1 MTYLTLT
8 KPLNTVRIGL
18 NDSARVWIGNKRFR
32 VARPAMHGIDK
43 KQLDKE
49 KCMKTAK
56 NLNTSV
62 KPRHLLLPAL
72 STIATLVA
80 GVVNAQQ
87 APATPPKAETDQ
99 LETITVTATKRSEP
113 LQSVP
118 VAITVL
124 GGDKLEQL
132 NLNNMTTITSQ
143 VPTLNFRANASNKD
157 TALFIRGV
165 GTISTSPGV
174 EPTVSTVVDG
184 VVFPRPG
191 MATLDLMD
199 VERIEVL
206 RGPQGTLFGK
216 NASAGVINVVSK
228 AIQPGTERYVDL
240 SYFDK
245 GEKRLRAGASGELS
259 QGVLGS
265 VTLLKGEYDGNV
277 QNTYLGKKVNG
288 YDRSGAR
295 GKLEIA
301 VGKDAKLT
309 LIADYTKADDTGI
322 RGPFVRGGAAQLA
335 AIAPIVAGP
344 ENRSVSTNVDERV
357 NDKNSGLSSQLDWNL
372 AGNAMTWIS
381 AYREWKNTQ
390 FQDIDG
396 TAPAPLNSQI
406 AQLSDRGDLKSTVF
420 TQELRLASPKGAFF
434 DYVAGVYYMRNKTDE
449 TYQRDVVRCSG
460 TLTTLANGLTP
471 CAAPLNDFGR
481 ALYGT
486 LSKSTSLFGEGSLN
500 FSKDLRGIIGLRY
513 TDDDLS
519 YYHSRT
525 STAAAAIP
533 GVQPNRAPAAATTKE
548 TGVSGR
554 IGPQFDV
561 SKDVSVYAT
570 YSKGYKGPAYNAFFN
585 MQPNQEVAL
594 APETSKG
601 YELGLKSTLIDNKLR
616 FNVAVF
622 DTKYKGYQANFPDLV
637 GGVVVTRFI
646 NAGDVSTKGVE
657 IDMEAKLSKQ
667 FTLTAAVANTKARV
681 DRFNCPTGATCPNLN
696 GFPLP
701 SAPERKSAV
710 RAAWWSN
717 VGSGLR
723 LDVGADY
730 THSSE
735 IQFDL
740 STATNT
746 IQPAYGI
753 FNANLSLSDPS
764 SGWRVSVV
772 GKNLGDK
779 SYASFFLSGAN
790 TQRSVPRDDQR
801 YFGVSVRYEF

>member
-1 MTYLTLT
+1 MKHAT
-8 KPLNTVRIGL
+8 KNGKSRRIG
-18 NDSARVWIGNKRFR
+18 
-32 VARPAMHGIDK
+32 
-43 KQLDKE
+43 
-49 KCMKTAK
+49 
-56 NLNTSV
+56 
-62 KPRHLLLPAL
+62 RHLFPAVA
-72 STIATLVA
+72 TIAAMVA
-80 GVVNAQQ
+80 GAVHAQQ
-87 APATPPKAETDQ
+87 AAKPAAKAEDSEK
-99 LETITVTATKRSEP
+99 LEVITVTATKRTEP

-118 VAITVL
+118 VAITVMS
-124 GGDKLEQL
+124 GDKLEQL

-228 AIQPGTERYVDL
+228 PVQAGERYVDL
-240 SYFDK
+240 AYFDK
-245 GEKRLRAGASGELS
+245 SERRLRAGMSAELT

-265 VTLLKGEYDGNV
+265 ITLLKGEYDGNV
-277 QNTYLGKKVNG
+277 QNTFLNRKVNG
-288 YDRSGAR
+288 YDRTGGR
-295 GKLEIA
+295 VKFEIA
-301 VGKDAKLT
+301 TGKDAKLV
-309 LIADYTKADDTGI
+309 LIGDYTKADDTGI
-322 RGPFVRGGAAQLA
+322 RGPFVRSSAAIAA
-335 AIAPIVAGP
+335 AIAPIVP
-344 ENRSVSTNVDERV
+344 NLENRSVSTDVLERV
-357 NDKNSGLSSQLDWNL
+357 EDKNSGLSAQLDWKL
-372 AGNAMTWIS
+372 GGNAMTWIS

-396 TAPAPLNSQI
+396 TAPTPLNNQI

-420 TQELRLASPKGAFF
+420 TQELRLASAKGGFF
-434 DYVAGVYYMRNKTDE
+434 DYVAGLYYMRNKTDE
-449 TYQRDVVRCSG
+449 TYRRDVVRCNG
-460 TLTTLANGLTP
+460 TLANLPNGLTP

-481 ALYGT
+481 AVYGT
-486 LSKSTSLFGEGSLN
+486 LSKSVSAFGEGSLN
-500 FSKDLRGIIGLRY
+500 FSNELRGIVGLRY
-513 TDDDLS
+513 TEDDLS

-533 GVQPNRAPAAATTKE
+533 GVQPNRAPAAASTNE

-561 SKDVSVYAT
+561 SKEVSVYAT

-585 MQPNQEVAL
+585 MQPIQEVAL
-594 APETSKG
+594 SPETSKG
-601 YELGLKSTLIDNKLR
+601 YELGLKSTLLENRMR
-616 FNVAVF
+616 FNIAVF

-637 GGVVVTRFI
+637 AGTIVTRFI

-667 FTLTAAVANTKARV
+667 FTVALAVANTKARV

-696 GFPLP
+696 GSPLP
-701 SAPERKSAV
+701 SAPDWKGAL
-710 RAAWWSN
+710 RANWWGN
-717 VGSGLR
+717 VAAGLR
-723 LDVGADY
+723 MDVGADY
-730 THSSE
+730 TYSSAV
-735 IQFDL
+735 QYDL
-740 STATNT
+740 STSTNT
-746 IQPAYGI
+746 IQPAYRIYNGNI
-753 FNANLSLSDPS
+753 SLSDPS
-764 SGWRVSVV
+764 KGWRVSVV

-779 SYASFFLSGAN
+779 SYASFLLSGAN
-790 TQRSVPRDDQR
+790 TQRSVPRDDKR

>member
-1 MTYLTLT
+1 MKHVT
-8 KPLNTVRIGL
+8 KNGKSRCIGRQL
-18 NDSARVWIGNKRFR
+18 FPA
-32 VARPAMHGIDK
+32 VA
-43 KQLDKE
+43 
-49 KCMKTAK
+49 
-56 NLNTSV
+56 
-62 KPRHLLLPAL
+62 
-72 STIATLVA
+72 TIAALVA
-80 GVVNAQQ
+80 GAVHAQQ
-87 APATPPKAETDQ
+87 AAKPAAKAEDSEK
-99 LETITVTATKRSEP
+99 LEVITVTATKRTEP

-118 VAITVL
+118 VAITVMS
-124 GGDKLEQL
+124 GDKLEQL

-228 AIQPGTERYVDL
+228 PVQAGERYVDL
-240 SYFDK
+240 AYFDK
-245 GEKRLRAGASGELS
+245 SERRLRAGMSAELT

-265 VTLLKGEYDGNV
+265 ITLLKGEYDGNV
-277 QNTYLGKKVNG
+277 QNTFLNRKVNG
-288 YDRSGAR
+288 YDRTGGR
-295 GKLEIA
+295 VKFEIA
-301 VGKDAKLT
+301 TGKDAKLV
-309 LIADYTKADDTGI
+309 LIGDYTKADDTGI
-322 RGPFVRGGAAQLA
+322 RGPFVRSSAAIAA
-335 AIAPIVAGP
+335 AIAPIVP
-344 ENRSVSTNVDERV
+344 NLENRSVSTDVLERV
-357 NDKNSGLSSQLDWNL
+357 EDKNSGLSAQLDWKL
-372 AGNAMTWIS
+372 GGNAMTWIS

-396 TAPAPLNSQI
+396 TAPTPLNNQI

-420 TQELRLASPKGAFF
+420 TQELRLASAKGGFF
-434 DYVAGVYYMRNKTDE
+434 DYVAGLYYMRNKTDE
-449 TYQRDVVRCSG
+449 TYRRDVVRCNG
-460 TLTTLANGLTP
+460 TLANLPNGLTP

-481 ALYGT
+481 AVYGT
-486 LSKSTSLFGEGSLN
+486 LSKSVSAFGEGSLN
-500 FSKDLRGIIGLRY
+500 FSNELRGIVGLRY
-513 TDDDLS
+513 TEDDLS

-533 GVQPNRAPAAATTKE
+533 GVQPNRAPAAASTNE

-561 SKDVSVYAT
+561 SKEVSVYAT

-585 MQPNQEVAL
+585 MQPIQEVAL
-594 APETSKG
+594 SPETSKG
-601 YELGLKSTLIDNKLR
+601 YELGLKSTLLENRMR
-616 FNVAVF
+616 FNIAVF

-637 GGVVVTRFI
+637 AGTIVTRFI

-667 FTLTAAVANTKARV
+667 FTVALAVANTKARV

-696 GFPLP
+696 GSPLP
-701 SAPERKSAV
+701 SAPDWKGAL
-710 RAAWWSN
+710 RANWWGN
-717 VGSGLR
+717 VAAGLR
-723 LDVGADY
+723 MDVGADY
-730 THSSE
+730 TYSSAV
-735 IQFDL
+735 QYDL
-740 STATNT
+740 STSTNT
-746 IQPAYGI
+746 IQPAYRIYNGNI
-753 FNANLSLSDPS
+753 SLSDPS
-764 SGWRVSVV
+764 KGWRVSVV

-779 SYASFFLSGAN
+779 SYASFLLSGAN
-790 TQRSVPRDDQR
+790 TQRSVPRDDKR

>member
-1 MTYLTLT
+1 MKHAT
-8 KPLNTVRIGL
+8 KNGKSRRIG
-18 NDSARVWIGNKRFR
+18 
-32 VARPAMHGIDK
+32 
-43 KQLDKE
+43 
-49 KCMKTAK
+49 
-56 NLNTSV
+56 
-62 KPRHLLLPAL
+62 RHLFPAVA
-72 STIATLVA
+72 TIAALVA
-80 GVVNAQQ
+80 GAVHAQQ
-87 APATPPKAETDQ
+87 AAKPAAKAEDSEK
-99 LETITVTATKRSEP
+99 LEVITVTATKRTEP

-118 VAITVL
+118 VAITVMS
-124 GGDKLEQL
+124 GDKLEQL

-228 AIQPGTERYVDL
+228 PVQAGERYVDL
-240 SYFDK
+240 AYFDK
-245 GEKRLRAGASGELS
+245 SERRLRAGMSAELT

-265 VTLLKGEYDGNV
+265 ITLLKGEYDGNV
-277 QNTYLGKKVNG
+277 QNTFLNRKVNG
-288 YDRSGAR
+288 YDRTGGR
-295 GKLEIA
+295 VKFEIA
-301 VGKDAKLT
+301 TGKDAKLV
-309 LIADYTKADDTGI
+309 LIGDYTKADDTGI
-322 RGPFVRGGAAQLA
+322 RGPFVRSSAAIAA
-335 AIAPIVAGP
+335 AIAPIVP
-344 ENRSVSTNVDERV
+344 NLENRSVSTDVLERV
-357 NDKNSGLSSQLDWNL
+357 EDKNSGLSAQLDWKMG
-372 AGNAMTWIS
+372 GNAMTWIS

-396 TAPAPLNSQI
+396 TAPTPQNSQI

-420 TQELRLASPKGAFF
+420 TQELRLASAKGGFF
-434 DYVAGVYYMRNKTDE
+434 DYVTGLYYMRNKTDE
-449 TYQRDVVRCSG
+449 TYRRDVVRCNG
-460 TLTTLANGLTP
+460 TLANLPNGLTP

-481 ALYGT
+481 AVYGT
-486 LSKSTSLFGEGSLN
+486 LSKSVSAFGEGSLN
-500 FSKDLRGIIGLRY
+500 FSNELRGIVGLRY
-513 TDDDLS
+513 TEDDLS

-533 GVQPNRAPAAATTKE
+533 GVQPNRAPAAASTNE

-561 SKDVSVYAT
+561 SKEVSVYAT

-585 MQPNQEVAL
+585 MQPIQEVAL
-594 APETSKG
+594 SPETSKG
-601 YELGLKSTLIDNKLR
+601 YELGLKSTLLENRMR
-616 FNVAVF
+616 FNIAVF

-637 GGVVVTRFI
+637 AGTIVTRFI

-667 FTLTAAVANTKARV
+667 FTVALAVANTKARV

-696 GFPLP
+696 GSPLP
-701 SAPERKSAV
+701 SAPDWKGAL
-710 RAAWWSN
+710 RANWWGN
-717 VGSGLR
+717 VAAGLR
-723 LDVGADY
+723 MDVGADY
-730 THSSE
+730 TYSSAV
-735 IQFDL
+735 QYDL
-740 STATNT
+740 STSTNT
-746 IQPAYGI
+746 IQPAYRIYNGNI
-753 FNANLSLSDPS
+753 SLSDPS
-764 SGWRVSVV
+764 KGWRVSVV

-779 SYASFFLSGAN
+779 SYASFLLSGAN
-790 TQRSVPRDDQR
+790 TQRSVPRDDKR

>member
-1 MTYLTLT
+1 M
-8 KPLNTVRIGL
+8 G
-18 NDSARVWIGNKRFR
+18 
-32 VARPAMHGIDK
+32 
-43 KQLDKE
+43 
-49 KCMKTAK
+49 
-56 NLNTSV
+56 
-62 KPRHLLLPAL
+62 
-72 STIATLVA
+72 
-80 GVVNAQQ
+80 
-87 APATPPKAETDQ
+87 
-99 LETITVTATKRSEP
+99 
-113 LQSVP
+113 
-118 VAITVL
+118 
-124 GGDKLEQL
+124 
-132 NLNNMTTITSQ
+132 
-143 VPTLNFRANASNKD
+143 
-157 TALFIRGV
+157 
-165 GTISTSPGV
+165 
-174 EPTVSTVVDG
+174 
-184 VVFPRPG
+184 
-191 MATLDLMD
+191 
-199 VERIEVL
+199 
-206 RGPQGTLFGK
+206 
-216 NASAGVINVVSK
+216 
-228 AIQPGTERYVDL
+228 
-240 SYFDK
+240 
-245 GEKRLRAGASGELS
+245 
-259 QGVLGS
+259 
-265 VTLLKGEYDGNV
+265 
-277 QNTYLGKKVNG
+277 
-288 YDRSGAR
+288 
-295 GKLEIA
+295 
-301 VGKDAKLT
+301 
-309 LIADYTKADDTGI
+309 
-322 RGPFVRGGAAQLA
+322 
-335 AIAPIVAGP
+335 
-344 ENRSVSTNVDERV
+344 
-357 NDKNSGLSSQLDWNL
+357 
-372 AGNAMTWIS
+372 GNAMTWIS

-396 TAPAPLNSQI
+396 TAPTPLNSQI

-460 TLTTLANGLTP
+460 TLANLANGLTP

-486 LSKSTSLFGEGSLN
+486 LSKSASLFGEGSLN
-500 FSKDLRGIIGLRY
+500 FSKDLRGIVGLRY

-533 GVQPNRAPAAATTKE
+533 GVQPNRAPAAASTKE

-601 YELGLKSTLIDNKLR
+601 YELGLKSTLVDNKLR

-622 DTKYKGYQANFPDLV
+622 DTKYKGYQANFPDSV
-637 GGVVVTRFI
+637 GGVIVTRFI

-657 IDMEAKLSKQ
+657 LDIEAKLSKQ
-667 FTLTAAVANTKARV
+667 FTVALAFANTKARV
-681 DRFNCPTGATCPNLN
+681 DRFNCPAGATCPNLN
-696 GFPLP
+696 GSPLP
-701 SAPERKSAV
+701 SAPDNKSAV

-730 THSSE
+730 THSSQ

-740 STATNT
+740 STASNT

-764 SGWRVSVV
+764 KGWRVSVV

-779 SYASFFLSGAN
+779 SYASFLLSGAN

-801 YFGVSVRYEF
+801 YFGVSLRYEF

>member
-1 MTYLTLT
+1 MKHAT
-8 KPLNTVRIGL
+8 KNGKSRRIG
-18 NDSARVWIGNKRFR
+18 
-32 VARPAMHGIDK
+32 
-43 KQLDKE
+43 
-49 KCMKTAK
+49 
-56 NLNTSV
+56 
-62 KPRHLLLPAL
+62 RHLLPAVAA
-72 STIATLVA
+72 IAALVA
-80 GVVNAQQ
+80 GAVHAQQ
-87 APATPPKAETDQ
+87 AAKPAAKAEDSEK
-99 LETITVTATKRSEP
+99 LEVITVTATKRSEP

-118 VAITVL
+118 VAITVMS
-124 GGDKLEQL
+124 GDKLEQL

-228 AIQPGTERYVDL
+228 PVQAGERYVDL
-240 SYFDK
+240 AYFDK
-245 GEKRLRAGASGELS
+245 SERRLRAGMSAELT

-265 VTLLKGEYDGNV
+265 ITLLKGEYDGNV
-277 QNTYLGKKVNG
+277 QNTFLNRKVNG
-288 YDRSGAR
+288 YDRTGGR
-295 GKLEIA
+295 VKFEIA
-301 VGKDAKLT
+301 AGKDAKLV
-309 LIADYTKADDTGI
+309 LIGDYTKADDTGI
-322 RGPFVRGGAAQLA
+322 RGPFVRSSAAIAA
-335 AIAPIVAGP
+335 AIAPIVP
-344 ENRSVSTNVDERV
+344 NLENRSVSTDVLERV
-357 NDKNSGLSSQLDWNL
+357 EDKNSGLSAQLDWKMG
-372 AGNAMTWIS
+372 GNAMTWIS

-396 TAPAPLNSQI
+396 TAPTPLNNQI

-420 TQELRLASPKGAFF
+420 TQELRLASAKGGFF
-434 DYVAGVYYMRNKTDE
+434 DYVAGLYYMRNKTDE
-449 TYQRDVVRCSG
+449 TYRRDVQRCSG
-460 TLTTLANGLTP
+460 TLAVLANGLTP

-481 ALYGT
+481 AVYGT
-486 LSKSTSLFGEGSLN
+486 LSKSVSAFGEGSLN
-500 FSKDLRGIIGLRY
+500 FSNALRGIVGLRY
-513 TDDDLS
+513 TEDDLS

-533 GVQPNRAPAAATTKE
+533 GVQPNRAPAAASTNE

-561 SKDVSVYAT
+561 SKEVSVYAT

-594 APETSKG
+594 SPETSKG
-601 YELGLKSTLIDNKLR
+601 YELGLKSTLLENRMR
-616 FNVAVF
+616 FNIAVF

-637 GGVVVTRFI
+637 AGTIVTRFI

-667 FTLTAAVANTKARV
+667 FTVALAVANTKARV

-696 GFPLP
+696 GSPLP
-701 SAPERKSAV
+701 SAPDWKGAL
-710 RAAWWSN
+710 RANWWGN
-717 VGSGLR
+717 VAAGLR
-723 LDVGADY
+723 MDVGADY
-730 THSSE
+730 TYSSAV
-735 IQFDL
+735 QYDL
-740 STATNT
+740 STSTNT
-746 IQPAYGI
+746 IQPAYRIYNGNI
-753 FNANLSLSDPS
+753 SLSDPS
-764 SGWRVSVV
+764 KGWRVSVV

-779 SYASFFLSGAN
+779 SYASFLLSGAN
-790 TQRSVPRDDQR
+790 TQRSVPRDDKR

>member
-118 VAITVL
+118 VAITVMS
-124 GGDKLEQL
+124 GDKLEQL

-174 EPTVSTVVDG
+174 EPTVSSVVDG

-216 NASAGVINVVSK
+216 NASAGVINIVSK

-240 SYFDK
+240 AYFDK
-245 GEKRLRAGASGELS
+245 GEKRLRAGASGEVS
-259 QGVLGS
+259 QGVLASFTGF
-265 VTLLKGEYDGNV
+265 LGKYDGNV
-277 QNTYLGKKVNG
+277 QNVYLNQKVNG
-288 YDRSGAR
+288 YDRAGMR
-295 GKLEIA
+295 VKVEMA
-301 VGKDAKLT
+301 VGKDSKLV
-309 LIADYTKADDTGI
+309 LIGDYSKADDTGI
-322 RGPFVRGGAAQLA
+322 RGPFIRSSAAIAA
-335 AIAPIVAGP
+335 AIAPVVPGF
-344 ENRSVSTNVDERV
+344 ENRSISTDVLERV
-357 NDKNSGLSSQLDWNL
+357 DDKNSGLSSQLDWNMG
-372 AGNAMTWIS
+372 GNAMTWIS

-396 TAPAPLNSQI
+396 TAPKPLNSQI

-449 TYQRDVVRCSG
+449 TYRRDVVRCA
-460 TLTTLANGLTP
+460 TTSANLPNGLTP
-471 CAAPLNDFGR
+471 CATSLNDFGR
-481 ALYGT
+481 AVYGT
-486 LSKSTSLFGEGSLN
+486 LSKSASLFGEGSLN
-500 FSKDLRGIIGLRY
+500 FSKNLRGIVGLRY

-533 GVQPNRAPAAATTKE
+533 GVQPNRAPAAASTKE

-554 IGPQFDV
+554 VGPQFDV
-561 SKDVSVYAT
+561 SKDVSIYAT

-601 YELGLKSTLIDNKLR
+601 FELGFKSTLVENRLR

-622 DTKYKGYQANFPDLV
+622 DTKYRGYQANFPDLV

-667 FTLTAAVANTKARV
+667 FTLAAAIANTKARV

-696 GFPLP
+696 GSPLP
-701 SAPERKSAV
+701 SAPDWKGAV
-710 RAAWWSN
+710 RANWWSN
-717 VGSGLR
+717 VGAGLR
-723 LDVGADY
+723 LDVGMDY
-730 THSSE
+730 TYSSAV
-735 IQFDL
+735 QYDL
-740 STATNT
+740 SVATNT
-746 IQPAYGI
+746 IQPAYRIVNGTI
-753 FNANLSLSDPS
+753 ALSDPS
-764 SGWRVSVV
+764 KGWRVTLV
-772 GKNLGDK
+772 GKNLGDV
-779 SYASFFLSGAN
+779 SYSSFLLSGAN

-801 YFGVSVRYEF
+801 YFGVSARYDF

>member
-1 MTYLTLT
+1 MKHAT
-8 KPLNTVRIGL
+8 KNGKSRRIG
-18 NDSARVWIGNKRFR
+18 
-32 VARPAMHGIDK
+32 
-43 KQLDKE
+43 
-49 KCMKTAK
+49 
-56 NLNTSV
+56 
-62 KPRHLLLPAL
+62 RHLFPAVA
-72 STIATLVA
+72 TIAAMVA
-80 GVVNAQQ
+80 GAVHAQQ
-87 APATPPKAETDQ
+87 AAKPAAKAEDSEK
-99 LETITVTATKRSEP
+99 LEVITVTATKRTEP

-118 VAITVL
+118 VAITVMS
-124 GGDKLEQL
+124 GDKLEQL

-228 AIQPGTERYVDL
+228 PVQAGERYVDL
-240 SYFDK
+240 AYFDK
-245 GEKRLRAGASGELS
+245 SERRLRAGMSAELT

-265 VTLLKGEYDGNV
+265 ITLLKGEYDGNV
-277 QNTYLGKKVNG
+277 QNTFLNRKVNG
-288 YDRSGAR
+288 YDRTGGR
-295 GKLEIA
+295 VKFEIA
-301 VGKDAKLT
+301 TGKDAKLV
-309 LIADYTKADDTGI
+309 LIGDYTKADDTGI
-322 RGPFVRGGAAQLA
+322 RGPFVRSSAAIAA
-335 AIAPIVAGP
+335 AIAPIVP
-344 ENRSVSTNVDERV
+344 NLENRSVSTDVLERV
-357 NDKNSGLSSQLDWNL
+357 EDKNSGLSAQLDWKL
-372 AGNAMTWIS
+372 GGNAMTWIS

-396 TAPAPLNSQI
+396 TAPTPLNNQI

-420 TQELRLASPKGAFF
+420 TQELRLASAKGGFF
-434 DYVAGVYYMRNKTDE
+434 DYVAGLYYMRNKTDE
-449 TYQRDVVRCSG
+449 TYRRDVVRCNG
-460 TLTTLANGLTP
+460 TLANLPNGLTP

-481 ALYGT
+481 AVYGT
-486 LSKSTSLFGEGSLN
+486 LSKSVSAFGEGSLN
-500 FSKDLRGIIGLRY
+500 FSNALRGIVGLRY
-513 TDDDLS
+513 TEDDLS

-533 GVQPNRAPAAATTKE
+533 GVQPNRAPAAASTNE

-561 SKDVSVYAT
+561 SKEVSVYAT

-585 MQPNQEVAL
+585 MQPIQEVAL
-594 APETSKG
+594 SPETSKG
-601 YELGLKSTLIDNKLR
+601 YELGLKSTLLENRMR
-616 FNVAVF
+616 FNIAVF

-637 GGVVVTRFI
+637 AGTIVTRFI

-667 FTLTAAVANTKARV
+667 FTVALAVANTKARV

-696 GFPLP
+696 GSPLP
-701 SAPERKSAV
+701 SAPDWKGAL
-710 RAAWWSN
+710 RANWWGN
-717 VGSGLR
+717 VAAGLR
-723 LDVGADY
+723 MDVGADY
-730 THSSE
+730 TYSSAV
-735 IQFDL
+735 QYDL
-740 STATNT
+740 STSTNT
-746 IQPAYGI
+746 IQPAYRIYNGNI
-753 FNANLSLSDPS
+753 SLSDPS
-764 SGWRVSVV
+764 KGWRVSVV

-779 SYASFFLSGAN
+779 SYASFLLSGAN
-790 TQRSVPRDDQR
+790 TQRSVPRDDKR